1 MIYNPYFD
9 RRPPAPTDDDEAEYN
24 EVDQY
29 GRRFRKVGNCIEY
42 EPEINGVPRSVFFR
56 SQKAQKVADEERRK
70 REAEEQ
76 AARQTNRDC
85 PWKEGRNQMQ
95 TSCEKDCPFYHDD
108 GCVFA
113 IVDTEP
119 TTDTKDKYCPIAGR
133 CKERCA
139 MYAHGCK
146 LIELVKC
153 MKHGKE

>member
-9 RRPPAPTDDDEAEYN
+9 RQTPTPTDVEDAEYN
-24 EVDQY
+24 EVDQH
-29 GRRFRKVGNCIEY
+29 GRHFRKVGNCIEY
-42 EPEINGVPRSVFFR
+42 EPEINGIPRSVFFR
-56 SQKAQKVADEERRK
+56 SQKAQKIANEERWK
-70 REAEEQ
+70 RENEALQ
-76 AARQTNRDC
+76 AKQTNRDC
-85 PWKEGRNQMQ
+85 PWKEGRNQIK
-95 TSCEKDCPFYHDD
+95 TSCEKDCPFYHDG

-119 TTDTKDKYCPIAGR
+119 IADTKGKYCPIAGR

>member
-1 MIYNPYFD
+1 MRYNPFFYT
-9 RRPPAPTDDDEAEYN
+9 RPRQEEPDEEIEYN

-29 GRRFRKVGNCIEY
+29 GKRFRKVGHTIEY
-42 EPEINGVPRSVFFR
+42 EPEINGVPQSVFLR
-56 SQKAQKVADEERRK
+56 SQKAQKVADGERWK
-70 REAEEQ
+70 REAEEH

-85 PWKEGRNQMQ
+85 PWKEGRNQVK
-95 TSCEKDCPFYHDD
+95 TSCEKDCPFYHD

-113 IVDTEP
+113 AVLIEP

-146 LIELVKC
+146 LIELVKG
-153 MKHGKE
+153 MKPGKE